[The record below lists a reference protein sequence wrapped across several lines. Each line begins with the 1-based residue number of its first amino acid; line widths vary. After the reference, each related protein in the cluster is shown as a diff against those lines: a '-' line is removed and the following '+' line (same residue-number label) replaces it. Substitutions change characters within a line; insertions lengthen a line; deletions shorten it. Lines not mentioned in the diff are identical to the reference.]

1 MLRERNVGKM
11 QKLKVTSNEAGQRL
25 DKLLA
30 KYLSQAGKGFL
41 YKMLRKKNITLNGK
55 KCDGSERVEE
65 GDEIRLFL
73 ADETIEKFS
82 APLSELEALGKE
94 RSGKEN
100 AGDTGKTGKN
110 GENGSRKKKQ
120 ELSIVYEDKNVII
133 VNKPSGMLSQKA
145 KEGDVSLNEHI
156 LNYLIDSG
164 HLPVSQLRTF
174 KPSICNRLD
183 RNTSGLV
190 VAGTSLQGLQIMN
203 AVLKDRSLHKY
214 YQCIVK
220 GKIDKPQMIAGFL
233 KKDEAKN
240 TVQIYPLEVEDS
252 VPIMTEYVPVASN
265 DRATLLRVTLIT
277 GRSHQIRAHL
287 ASIGHPILGDFKY
300 GDQKLNEQIQKK
312 YKVRSQL
319 LHSWKLVMPEKLA
332 QPLDYLAGKEF
343 IAPLP
348 AAFKKVLKGEGL
360 EADS

>member
-1 MLRERNVGKM
+1 M

-41 YKMLRKKNITLNGK
+41 YKMMRKKNITLNGK
-55 KCDGSERVEE
+55 KCDGSERLEE
-65 GDEIRLFL
+65 GDEISLFM

-82 APLSELEALGKE
+82 TPLPQLEALGKE
-94 RSGKEN
+94 HAGNLEKSGK
-100 AGDTGKTGKN
+100 AGKN
-110 GENGSRKKKQ
+110 GENGSKKKKQ
-120 ELSIVYEDKNVII
+120 ELSIIYEDKNVII

-203 AVLKDRSLHKY
+203 AVLKDRSIHKY

-220 GKIDKPQMIAGFL
+220 GKIHKPQMIAGFL

-240 TVQIYPLEVEDS
+240 TVQIYPLEVEGS
-252 VPIMTEYVPVASN
+252 VPIMTEYVPVKSS
-265 DRATLLRVTLIT
+265 DTATLLKVTLIT

-300 GDQKLNEQIQKK
+300 GDPKVNEQIQKK

-319 LHSWKLVMPEKLA
+319 LHSWKLVMPGKMA

-348 AAFKKVLKGEGL
+348 AAFKKVLQGEGL
-360 EADS
+360 DHDKRMSK

>member
-1 MLRERNVGKM
+1 M
-11 QKLKVTSNEAGQRL
+11 QKLKVASNEAGQRL
-25 DKLLA
+25 DKLLS

-41 YKMLRKKNITLNGK
+41 YKMMRKKNITLNGK

-65 GDEIRLFL
+65 GDEISLFL

-82 APLSELEALGKE
+82 APLPELAALGKE
-94 RSGKEN
+94 KDRNSGK
-100 AGDTGKTGKN
+100 AGKN
-110 GENGSRKKKQ
+110 GENGNRKKKQ
-120 ELSIVYEDKNVII
+120 ELSIVYEDKNVLI

-174 KPSICNRLD
+174 RPSICNRLD

-190 VAGTSLQGLQIMN
+190 VAGTSLAGLQIMN
-203 AVLKDRSLHKY
+203 GVLKDRSIHK
-214 YQCIVK
+214 
-220 GKIDKPQMIAGFL
+220 G
-233 KKDEAKN
+233 
-240 TVQIYPLEVEDS
+240 S
-252 VPIMTEYVPVASN
+252 VPIMTEYVPVKSS
-265 DRATLLRVTLIT
+265 DTATLLRVTLIT

-300 GDQKLNEQIQKK
+300 GDPKLNEQIQKK

-332 QPLDYLAGKEF
+332 QPLDYLSGKEF

-360 EADS
+360 ETAESNS

>member
-1 MLRERNVGKM
+1 M
-11 QKLKVTSNEAGQRL
+11 QKLKVASNEAGQRL
-25 DKLLA
+25 DKLLS

-41 YKMLRKKNITLNGK
+41 YKMMRKKNITLNGK

-65 GDEIRLFL
+65 GDEISLFL

-82 APLSELEALGKE
+82 APLPELAALGKE
-94 RSGKEN
+94 KDRNSGK
-100 AGDTGKTGKN
+100 AGKN
-110 GENGSRKKKQ
+110 GENGNRKKKQ
-120 ELSIVYEDKNVII
+120 ELSIVYEDKNVLI

-174 KPSICNRLD
+174 RPSICNRLD

-190 VAGTSLQGLQIMN
+190 VAGTSLAGLQIMN
-203 AVLKDRSLHKY
+203 GVLKDRSIHKY

-233 KKDEAKN
+233 KKDEAQN
-240 TVQIYPLEVEDS
+240 TVQIYPLEVEGS
-252 VPIMTEYVPVASN
+252 VPIMTEYVPVKSS
-265 DRATLLRVTLIT
+265 DTATLLRVTLIT

-287 ASIGHPILGDFKY
+287 AYLGKPVLGDIKY
-300 GDQKLNEQIQKK
+300 GNRKMNERTGTKTQALCAVRISFLDIPEENTLHYLSGKVIKLKEPQIVKQFDGLDKNK
-312 YKVRSQL
+312 QA
-319 LHSWKLVMPEKLA
+319 PAEEK
-332 QPLDYLAGKEF
+332 
-343 IAPLP
+343 
-348 AAFKKVLKGEGL
+348 
-360 EADS
+360 

>member
-1 MLRERNVGKM
+1 MKEFIITR
-11 QKLKVTSNEAGQRL
+11 NEAGQRA

-30 KYLSQAGKGFL
+30 KYLKEAPKSFL
-41 YKMLRKKNITLNGK
+41 YKMMRKKNITLNGK
-55 KCDGSERVEE
+55 KIQGNEQLSE
-65 GDEIRLFL
+65 GDVLRLFL
-73 ADETIEKFS
+73 AEETIQKFQGEES
-82 APLSELEALGKE
+82 AAKAQAHSPSPRMLPNQRRQKL
-94 RSGKEN
+94 
-100 AGDTGKTGKN
+100 D
-110 GENGSRKKKQ
+110 
-120 ELSIVYEDKNVII
+120 IIYEDADILLL
-133 VNKPSGMLSQKA
+133 NKPVGMLSQKA

-174 KPSICNRLD
+174 RPSICNRLD

-190 VAGTSLQGLQIMN
+190 VAGTSLAGLQIMN
-203 AVLKDRSLHKY
+203 GVLKDRSIHKY

-233 KKDEAKN
+233 KKDEAQN
-240 TVQIYPLEVEDS
+240 TVQIYPLEVEGS
-252 VPIMTEYVPVASN
+252 VPIMTEYVPVKSS
-265 DRATLLRVTLIT
+265 DTATLLRVTLIT

-300 GDQKLNEQIQKK
+300 GDPKLNEQIQKK

-332 QPLDYLAGKEF
+332 QPLDYLSGKEF

-360 EADS
+360 ETAESNS